1 MSFFYIIVFDM
12 MFIVIITN
20 IRNIEQRRIQIGNL
34 LPIPAVTSW
43 VDGITIRVTL

>member
-34 LPIPAVTSW
+34 LGGVI
-43 VDGITIRVTL
+43 